1 MTGFCVREMRK
12 EYRGVSR
19 LYAGT
24 AMLFL
29 LAFACIGVI
38 MRVREADIRFRWLLI
53 GLDIVVVLGLLG
65 VHFLLTDER
74 NLLKKTPFG
83 DAVCALGDPQDV
95 MRQIDGSAVK
105 RFELYPSF
113 ALTEGW
119 LILFYPNG
127 WKYEPRRVCA
137 RPIRKGDIRST
148 EFIPEGQLDG
158 SGRMLIRVNC
168 SSGASCAFYIY
179 QRKESDNLRAWL
191 REQEQTT

>member
-24 AMLFL
+24 ALLFL
-29 LAFACIGVI
+29 ATFACLSVI
-38 MRVREADIRFRWLLI
+38 MRVRDADIRFRWLLI
-53 GLDIVVVLGLLG
+53 GLDLVVVLCLLG

-83 DAVCALGDPQDV
+83 DAVCALGESWDV
-95 MRQIDGSAVK
+95 MRQIDESAMK

-113 ALTEGW
+113 ALTEDW

-137 RPIRKGDIRST
+137 RPIRKKDICST
-148 EFIPEGQLDG
+148 EFIPEGPLDG
-158 SGRMLIRVNC
+158 SGRMLIRLNC

-179 QRKESDNLRAWL
+179 QRKELENLRVWL
-191 REQEQTT
+191 REEE